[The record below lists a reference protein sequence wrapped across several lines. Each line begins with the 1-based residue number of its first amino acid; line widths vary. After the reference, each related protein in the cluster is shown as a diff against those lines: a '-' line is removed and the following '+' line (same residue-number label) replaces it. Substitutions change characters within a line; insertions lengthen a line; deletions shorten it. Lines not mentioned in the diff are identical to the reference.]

1 MTNDWNSWI
10 TLIFTGLPTP
20 TLYNDPFQQYLSY
33 LLPLFTLFAYIPLV
47 YNIVFRIVKEK
58 ESGVKETMR
67 MMGMIDA
74 PYWISWWLHFT
85 IINTLVSL
93 ASWGM
98 LMLNVNNYS
107 NPVYLFLFFWMYG
120 EAIFG

>member
-1 MTNDWNSWI
+1 M
-10 TLIFTGLPTP
+10 
-20 TLYNDPFQQYLSY
+20 
-33 LLPLFTLFAYIPLV
+33 FTLFAYIPLV